1 MVKGSVNPKDPLS
14 KEHWLDSFGV
24 ATSVLGVKGVSSTKP
39 NGVTSGKTNS
49 SSSSSNSSKVSTIKV
64 EFHERFSES
73 HIIKGDGVKKNG
85 VSGAHNINHFYDTL
99 KKTGVNI
106 DDLIVGE
113 PLKHPQLPGLYEIN
127 YRVPSMKYGPEGNL
141 VPSGQFRNI
150 KDPKTVY
157 DPSIYSDEQIIQ
169 FGKKAM
175 QEAIDSNRI
184 VGRQV
189 VGYAPNGM
197 RFTGF
202 IDDGKITN
210 FFPSFD

>member
-1 MVKGSVNPKDPLS
+1 KGASSTK
-14 KEHWLDSFGV
+14 
-24 ATSVLGVKGVSSTKP
+24 TTGVSSGKS
-39 NGVTSGKTNS
+39 TSGSRDTT
-49 SSSSSNSSKVSTIKV
+49 SKVSTIKV
-64 EFHERFSES
+64 EFHERFRES
-73 HIIKGDGVKKNG
+73 HIIKGDGIKKNG

-106 DDLIVGE
+106 DELIVGE

-157 DPSIYSDEQIIQ
+157 DPRIYSDDQIIQ
-169 FGKKAM
+169 FGKEAM